1 MNFRQGIVPMTTLLA
16 GRSIA
21 HDLLRELRAF
31 FRSLIV
37 ADAAGDASS
46 TAFSWPRGL

>member
-1 MNFRQGIVPMTTLLA
+1 MTALLA

-21 HDLLRELRAF
+21 HDLIQELRAF

-37 ADAAGDASS
+37 ADVGSDAAS
-46 TAFSWPRGL
+46 TRFSWPRGL